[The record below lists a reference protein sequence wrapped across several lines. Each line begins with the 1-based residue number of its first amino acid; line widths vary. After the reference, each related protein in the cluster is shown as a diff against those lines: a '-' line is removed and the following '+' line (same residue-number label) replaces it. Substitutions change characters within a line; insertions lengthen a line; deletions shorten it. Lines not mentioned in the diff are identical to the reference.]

1 MSIQSVD
8 VNQNFIKAG
17 EITREVRKAVESR
30 NWQGKTY
37 LEICNF
43 VENSIRDRGGA
54 PAFPCNVCAGYSAA
68 HYTAEIDDQRT
79 VDQRTILKVDIGA
92 QVDGYPSDTSV
103 TLCYDEDLYDLVDAT
118 RSALSEALKIV
129 KNGSRT
135 SDVGRVVESY
145 ATRRGYIPISN
156 LSGHSL
162 DQYVVHSG
170 TSVPNVWSPS
180 PASFRS
186 DRVYA
191 IEPFFTLKDGSG
203 IVVEGKNANIFSI
216 VSRKKIS
223 DQKLNKLM
231 ELIWSRCKTLP
242 FAARWFTDEFSK
254 EDLTLGLKQLQ
265 KMKLIR
271 SYPELLEAKQ
281 RPVAQAEHTIA
292 TSASGVTILT

>member
-1 MSIQSVD
+1 MSSQSLSI
-8 VNQNFIKAG
+8 NQNFIKAG
-17 EITREVRKAVESR
+17 EITRDVRKLVESR

-43 VENSIRDRGGA
+43 VEDNIRGKGGA
-54 PAFPCNVCAGYSAA
+54 PAFPCNICAGYSAA
-68 HYTAEIDDQRT
+68 HYTAEIEDPKS
-79 VDQRTILKVDIGA
+79 VESRTILKVDIGA
-92 QVDGYPSDTSV
+92 QVDGFPADTSV
-103 TLCYDEDLYDLVDAT
+103 TLCYDEDLFDLVDAT
-118 RSALSEALKIV
+118 RSALSESLKVV
-129 KNGSRT
+129 KAGSRT

-145 ATRRGYIPISN
+145 AARRGYIPIAN

-180 PASFRS
+180 SSSFRS

-191 IEPFFTLKDGSG
+191 IEPFLTLKDGSG
-203 IVVEGKNANIFSI
+203 IVVEGKNANIFSLI
-216 VSRKKIS
+216 TRKKLS

-231 ELIWSRCKTLP
+231 ELIWTRCKTLP
-242 FAARWFTDEFSK
+242 FAARWFAEEFSK
-254 EDLTLGLKQLQ
+254 AELDSSLKQLQ

-292 TSASGVTILT
+292 TSATGMTILT